1 MDIPGP
7 FRRPRP
13 DRLARRLAQLYPG
26 LVLYGFSDALIVR
39 AGLGLSPWDTL
50 HQGLAH
56 STGLS
61 IGTWVVLVS
70 GLVLLLWIPLRQL
83 PGVGTLSNAV
93 LIGVSLDASLA
104 VLPVPHA
111 LPLRVALLLAGV
123 GLNAVATAAYI
134 GARLGPGPRDG
145 LMTGIAAR
153 GHSVRAVRTGIEAAV
168 LATGWLLG
176 GTAGVGT
183 LVYALGI
190 GPLVHPLLP
199 RLRVPPAA
207 VPSEPAVPAEPADA
221 ADAARVALRPAC
233 RRASGA

>member
-1 MDIPGP
+1 MDISGP
-7 FRRPRP
+7 LRRPPP

-50 HQGLAH
+50 HQGLAR
-56 STGLS
+56 SIGLS
-61 IGTWVVLVS
+61 IGTWVALVS

-104 VLPVPHA
+104 VLPVPHD
-111 LPLRVALLLAGV
+111 LPLRVALLLTGV

-153 GHSVRAVRTGIEAAV
+153 GHSVRAVRTGIEATV

-199 RLRVPPAA
+199 RLRVASTEPVARA
-207 VPSEPAVPAEPADA
+207 V
-221 ADAARVALRPAC
+221 
-233 RRASGA
+233 

>member
-1 MDIPGP
+1 MDLTSSP
-7 FRRPRP
+7 RPRRE
-13 DRLARRLAQLYPG
+13 RLARRLAQLYPG
-26 LVLYGFSDALIVR
+26 LALYGFSDALIVR

-50 HQGLAH
+50 HQGLSR
-56 STGLS
+56 STGLT

-70 GLVLLLWIPLRQL
+70 AAVLLLWIPLRQL
-83 PGVGTLSNAV
+83 PGVGTISNAL

-104 VLPVPHA
+104 VVPAPHFLPV
-111 LPLRVALLLAGV
+111 RITFLLTGV
-123 GLNAVATAAYI
+123 GLNALATAAYI

-153 GHSVRAVRTGIEAAV
+153 GHSVRAVRTGIEVTV
-168 LATGWLLG
+168 LASGWLLG

-199 RLRVPPAA
+199 RLRVRPADRSPAA
-207 VPSEPAVPAEPADA
+207 AAGRAD
-221 ADAARVALRPAC
+221 
-233 RRASGA
+233 